1 MTLLNSHLC
10 TKLSYFNKEYVLM
23 KMKKMYMTHRN
34 VFEKSE
40 KKKEFLYR
48 YFEPKNGLSFRRAST
63 LWVFLR
69 EGHWLKARSARRA
82 EKF

>member
-40 KKKEFLYR
+40 KKRNFCTDILSLKMAFL
-48 YFEPKNGLSFRRAST
+48 FGALLHSGSFC
-63 LWVFLR
+63 V
-69 EGHWLKARSARRA
+69 KATG
-82 EKF
+82 